1 MTTQFKTLFTLS
13 VTHEYYDG
21 ACPDFDYVSPAS
33 TRKLLNN
40 GKLLGKARD
49 GVLHCLYE
57 ADAGGAPLR
66 PSAGARLVFGLRLT
80 NPHFNNFTVV
90 DSANRTLLYRNQ
102 IAVSAL
108 DSAQPVEITAS
119 HLRHELISSSGS
131 IDLNL
136 IDRDARTLQSVT
148 LDSGTADEF
157 NFDLGGLPGG
167 YYRVEE
173 DDGVS
178 PQTRDYYLEPELH
191 RRGVFGIAE
200 IAIDPTFYT
209 TPPAFEIAFSARQE
223 ILKYYV
229 VANNYSATD
238 FSKLSISD
246 EGFSE
251 EGRPEIVFDRVAAAS
266 FSSAEIAPELLDQ
279 GDARIDVFKSQSA
292 LARRHRARRHLQLK
306 LNGDVLVA
314 HLPAPGSD
322 KVRSELIIHVAKP

>member
-33 TRKLLNN
+33 TRKLLDN
-40 GKLLGKARD
+40 GKLLGKARA

-57 ADAGGAPLR
+57 ADAGGAALR
-66 PSAGARLVFGLRLT
+66 PVGGARLVFGLRLT
-80 NPHFNNFTVV
+80 NPHFSNFTVV

-102 IAVSAL
+102 GAASAL
-108 DSAQPVEITAS
+108 DSALPVETTAS
-119 HLRHELISSSGS
+119 RLQHRLISSGGT
-131 IDLNL
+131 IDLRL
-136 IDRDARTLQSVT
+136 IDGDARTLQSFS
-148 LDSGTADEF
+148 LDSGTTDEF
-157 NFDLGGLPGG
+157 NFDLAGLPGG

-191 RRGVFGIAE
+191 RRGVFGIVE
-200 IAIDPTFYT
+200 IAIDPAFYT
-209 TPPAFEIAFSARQE
+209 APPAFEIAFSARQE
-223 ILKYYV
+223 TLRYYV
-229 VANNYSATD
+229 VANNYSAAE

-266 FSSAEIAPELLDQ
+266 FGSAEIAPELLGQ

-306 LNGDVLVA
+306 LNGDVLIA
-314 HLPAPGSD
+314 HLPAPGVD
-322 KVRSELIIHVAKP
+322 KARSELIIHVAKP